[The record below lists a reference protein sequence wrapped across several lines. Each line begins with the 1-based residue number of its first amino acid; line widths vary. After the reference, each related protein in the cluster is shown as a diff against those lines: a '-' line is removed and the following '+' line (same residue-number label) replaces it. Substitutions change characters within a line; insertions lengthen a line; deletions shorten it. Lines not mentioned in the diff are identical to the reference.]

1 MQCEGITRAGRRC
14 RNKALPDEI
23 FCEIHLRV
31 NRTYNLALLIPLATL
46 LLLSYF
52 FLFGIYFDTLHYGIF
67 DLQYLKYAGLSDFF
81 IGMLRN
87 GGMLTAVVLK
97 SWAVY
102 TFVVAV
108 VMGVWLLARVIHVT
122 SGKHLKPVIRLRM
135 IGLSIGIFTLNLL
148 HMFIFMIPERNR
160 KYPARILIGRE
171 HLAVSLDRHRKTL
184 ADSSAPDPG
193 EIAAT
198 LYRRFLAVSTFRNHR
213 FAVTILLL
221 AATSTISVFYAGYD
235 ARKMR
240 QCVIMLAEGR
250 LVPAAAAV
258 KSDTLYPALNLSR
271 LCRGGSDMPETDV
284 SIISKFRHTLLNFFT
299 FPVVLLKQGEE
310 AKPVLYL
317 GATSRFELFFNGAT
331 RLPFA
336 VPTEHLGPIYDP
348 PTPGDAPAVAALG
361 TRIDHIESLA
371 LESQRSLAES
381 LSLSRENSA
390 RLDALASAA
399 AARPEP
405 DLSAVNRKLAQLE
418 RTASEAEAAI
428 DGLQEG
434 VNRISHALSELE
446 HHNTA
451 RIAASVPEGCWD
463 IEPHLVVTFNVGS
476 TRVSGAET
484 QTLIRRLAEHF
495 KDRERHFIVISGHS
509 DPSGSTFENYRLSR
523 QRAHEVT
530 DLMLEAGLAKEA
542 LFVVG
547 RGEDHSTH
555 LPQRRVE
562 IRDCSEPVRQD

>member
-1 MQCEGITRAGRRC
+1 MQCEGITRAGNRC
-14 RNKALPDEI
+14 RNKALDDEI

-31 NRTYNLALLIPLATL
+31 NRTYNLALLIPFATL
-46 LLLSYF
+46 LLLAYF
-52 FLFGIYFDTLHYGIF
+52 FLFGLYFDTLHYGIF

-97 SWAVY
+97 AWAFY
-102 TFVVAV
+102 TAIVAILF
-108 VMGVWLLARVIHVT
+108 GVWLLARIIHVT
-122 SGKHLKPVIRLRM
+122 SGKHLKPLTRLRM
-135 IGLSIGIFTLNLL
+135 IGLSLGIFTLNLL

-160 KYPARILIGRE
+160 KYPAQILIGRE
-171 HLAVSLDRHRKTL
+171 HLALSLDRHRKSL
-184 ADSSAPDPG
+184 KDKSAPDPA

-213 FAVTILLL
+213 FAVTILLIG
-221 AATSTISVFYAGYD
+221 AASTVSIFYAGYD

-240 QCVIMLAEGR
+240 ECVILLAEGR
-250 LVPAAAAV
+250 IAPAAGIDRDA
-258 KSDTLYPALNLSR
+258 LYPALNLSG
-271 LCRGGSDMPETDV
+271 LCRSGSGVPGTD
-284 SIISKFRHTLLNFFT
+284 ISVTEKYRHTLINFFT
-299 FPVVLLKQGEE
+299 FPVVLLRQGEA

-317 GATSRFELFFNGAT
+317 GSTARFELFFNGKT

-336 VPTEHLGPIYDP
+336 VPTDHLGPLYDP
-348 PTPGDAPAVAALG
+348 PRTADESRLVGMESGISALAKLVER
-361 TRIDHIESLA
+361 TRHSV
-371 LESQRSLAES
+371 AES
-381 LSLSRENSA
+381 LHLGRKNSKQ
-390 RLDALASAA
+390 LETLASATE
-399 AARPEP
+399 ARAVP
-405 DLSAVNRKLAQLE
+405 DLDAVNRKLAQLE
-418 RTASEAEAAI
+418 RTATDAEAAI

-434 VNRISHALSELE
+434 MGRISHALSEIE
-446 HHNTA
+446 HHNSA
-451 RIAASVPEGCWD
+451 RIAASVPEECWE

-484 QTLIRRLAEHF
+484 QALIRRLAEHF

-542 LFVVG
+542 LFVIG
-547 RGEDHSTH
+547 RGEDNSPD

-562 IRDCSEPVRQD
+562 IRDCSAPVRPD